1 MNASD
6 SRYSNCMYF
15 ASGALA
21 RKVEKLALET
31 WKETNLAPSHA
42 YLLMIVLDK
51 PGVQPTTL
59 VAELLLAPSTITRLI
74 EKLEQKKLVR
84 RTTEGKITNVFPT
97 AKAKSMHTQL
107 QACVDRFYENVS
119 GILGKEET
127 SRMVHQINRITDKI

>member
-1 MNASD
+1 MNASN
-6 SRYSNCMYF
+6 SRYCNCIYF

-21 RKVEKLALET
+21 RKVEKLAVDT

-51 PGVQPTTL
+51 PGVQPTAL
-59 VAELLLAPSTITRLI
+59 VEELLLAPSTITRLI

-84 RTTEGKITNVFPT
+84 RTMEGKITNVFPT
-97 AKAKSMHTQL
+97 TKAKSMRAQL
-107 QACVDRFYENVS
+107 RGCVDKFYENVS